1 MSDQARQLM
10 ASLADKKGARL
21 VARPDVVSQR
31 RPGQGRRSLLGPARY
46 RLRAGAAGFRLAGA
60 AGFGP
65 ARFRL
70 ARAGRFRLVC
80 PPGFFCLRYTQIVTI

>member
-1 MSDQARQLM
+1 M

-80 PPGFFCLRYTQIVTI
+80 PRASSACGIRKSWRY